1 MAGMGTLK
9 LTAGNTATRSQPN
22 LLQRSLLLAGG
33 TMLVIA
39 VCAGVIGYRQ
49 KSMTNKR
56 KSAGAVAHIIDTYE
70 RRGGSPGQTAEVQDV
85 IVDYEYTVN
94 GRQYRDNVKLSGKT
108 GLLFQKGQ
116 EAKSAMNRTIRQRRV
131 VCVRLLVRRLTEF
144 I

>member
-1 MAGMGTLK
+1 
-9 LTAGNTATRSQPN
+9 
-22 LLQRSLLLAGG
+22 
-33 TMLVIA
+33 MLVIA

-49 KSMTNKR
+49 KGMSNKR

-94 GRQYRDNVKLSGKT
+94 GHQYRDNVKLSGKT

-116 EAKSAMNRTIRQRRV
+116 EAK
-131 VCVRLLVRRLTEF
+131 VCYEPDNPANAELYASDYSCGG
-144 I
+144 

>member
-1 MAGMGTLK
+1 M
-9 LTAGNTATRSQPN
+9 
-22 LLQRSLLLAGG
+22 LL
-33 TMLVIA
+33 IA
-39 VCAGVIGYRQ
+39 ICAGIIAYRQ
-49 KSMTNKR
+49 KSMTNRR

-116 EAKSAMNRTIRQRRV
+116 EAK
-131 VCVRLLVRRLTEF
+131 VCYEPDNPANAELYASDYSCGD
-144 I
+144 